1 MKGDKESENLK
12 NSKKN
17 DEKVKKEKKP
27 KKEELVNIYIFN
39 IIIL

>member
-1 MKGDKESENLK
+1 MKGDKESN
-12 NSKKN
+12 KK

>member
-12 NSKKN
+12 NSNKK

>member
-12 NSKKN
+12 NSKKK